1 MIERARHLGVHSR
14 HPNATTCAL
23 WSTVRP
29 SFGDYSSPVKVSGT
43 VTERRLIKVATA
55 TAAVCILAV
64 SCASH
69 SASTAVLAG
78 NTTSS
83 AAATST
89 PTDPTAPSTTATS
102 TTDTGTTAI
111 STTDPSNSTDPTAPE
126 PLPSIAEEAEIT
138 PTPTSTPSQPT
149 IVVRAPTLGANFSG
163 DGDWHLDQNGPLTTI
178 TVFTQGGANTPNIRF
193 RLYSLDGVENLTYT
207 GAALTP
213 DGTYFALQS
222 NGCAGQ
228 PLPMPDQGDG
238 GCQQLSFDPTTTAS
252 AADPFNAQLLLR
264 FQLTC
269 VGQGYSVCQQTP
281 SASSADPD
289 HPLVLDFSQSG
300 ALHGATECDPTPIDS
315 APPCATS
322 SGQSADVDPSGDS
335 SSGGAVGSAAES
347 SAVTV
352 VSVEG
357 TSMTATSG

>member
-1 MIERARHLGVHSR
+1 M
-14 HPNATTCAL
+14 
-23 WSTVRP
+23 
-29 SFGDYSSPVKVSGT
+29 
-43 VTERRLIKVATA
+43 KVATA
-55 TAAVCILAV
+55 TAAVCILVV

-78 NTTSS
+78 NTT
-83 AAATST
+83 ATSV
-89 PTDPTAPSTTATS
+89 TATRTTATS
-102 TTDTGTTAI
+102 
-111 STTDPSNSTDPTAPE
+111 NSTDISATE
-126 PLPSIAEEAEIT
+126 TLPSIAAEAEIT

-178 TVFTQGGANTPNIRF
+178 TVFTQGGTSTPNIRF
-193 RLYSLDGVENLTYT
+193 RLYPPDGVDHLTYT
-207 GAALTP
+207 GTALTP

-238 GCQQLSFDPTTTAS
+238 GCQQLSFDPTSPAS
-252 AADPFNAQLLLR
+252 AADPFNAEMLLR
-264 FQLTC
+264 FELTC
-269 VGQGYSVCQQTP
+269 TGQSYSVCQETP

-289 HPLVLDFSQSG
+289 HPVVLDFTQSVE
-300 ALHGATECDPTPIDS
+300 LHGSKDCDPAPIDS

-322 SGQSADVDPSGDS
+322 DGQSVNGDPSNES
-335 SSGGAVGSAAES
+335 SPGGAVESDAES
-347 SAVTV
+347 PAVTV

-357 TSMTATSG
+357 TSMTVTSG